1 MPTSDIASSDA
12 RSDQQ
17 TNSVLMACDTDQH
30 KLKFLLFRTRLEERL
45 RQENSKQLVCEAEGM
60 QRGGGEPMCV
70 QTPPASDT

>member
-1 MPTSDIASSDA
+1 
-12 RSDQQ
+12 
-17 TNSVLMACDTDQH
+17 MACDTDQH